1 MPLPCSPS
9 FLFLSRWALKME
21 IKAKGPIKSRRE
33 KKWASFYIS
42 TRHRKIEKINGKG
55 EVTWFHTLA
64 EAQSKADELNAAQHT
79 GGVVTRAEAGTLQA
93 TVDIFVSR
101 NDDRVDAGSMV
112 FKCSQNYARAGADWC
127 NWLGAETKC
136 CDISAKNI
144 ADALRD
150 SELAHKT
157 QKEKLN
163 TLREVLEIA
172 RANAWTASD
181 NVAKAVRLI
190 ASTRQTEREA
200 IDGNIAAFEM
210 AAIRDLI
217 TQAHEAD
224 RGNDAWCDGLA
235 VSFAFQT
242 GLRFGEQAALRW
254 SAIDF
259 DKSRV
264 RVFAAQ
270 RATDRGNEI
279 GQTKTTKSRRVVG
292 LSRQLLQELREWKIR
307 SPFSDSDD
315 LIFPTRHGSG
325 QSCSSNW
332 RKRVLHPLCDKV
344 GINRLRWH
352 DGRHFYASVLLASL
366 GRDWGRIADLMG
378 HTSSD
383 FTRKQYGHWIDT
395 DDEDDVI
402 GDALWN

>member
-1 MPLPCSPS
+1 
-9 FLFLSRWALKME
+9 ME
-21 IKAKGPIKSRRE
+21 IKVGNGGKPNAKRQARGHKCF
-33 KKWASFYIS
+33 WIS
-42 TRHRKIEKINGKG
+42 TRNSAVAKLSRKG
-55 EVTWFHTLA
+55 EVLWFHTLA

-79 GGVVTRAEAGTLQA
+79 GGVLTRGEAGTLQA
-93 TVDIFVSR
+93 TIEIFVE
-101 NDDRVDAGSMV
+101 RVDKRVDDGTMV
-112 FKCSQNYARAGADWC
+112 YRCGQNYKAAADDWLC
-127 NWLGAETKC
+127 WLGAHTKA
-136 CDISAKNI
+136 CDITPDEISA
-144 ADALRD
+144 ALAESSR
-150 SELAHKT
+150 AHKT
-157 QKEKLN
+157 KKEKLN
-163 TLREVLEIA
+163 TLRDILEIA
-172 RANAWTASD
+172 RALKWTKNDNA
-181 NVAKAVRLI
+181 AKAVKLI
-190 ASTRQTEREA
+190 KATRKTEKEA
-200 IDGNIAAFEM
+200 IDGNVATFDM
-210 AAIRDLI
+210 AAIRKLI
-217 TQAHEAD
+217 TQAHELD
-224 RGNDAWCDGLA
+224 RANDSWCDGLA

-259 DKSRV
+259 GKSRV
-264 RVFAAQ
+264 RVFTAQ
-270 RATDRGNEI
+270 RQTAYGNEI

-292 LSRQLLQELREWKIR
+292 LSRQLVQELRAWKLR
-307 SPFSDSDD
+307 SPFSGNHD
-315 LIFPTRHGSG
+315 LIFAARPGSG
-325 QSCSSNW
+325 QTCSANW

>member
-1 MPLPCSPS
+1 
-9 FLFLSRWALKME
+9 ME
-21 IKAKGPIKSRRE
+21 IKVGNGGKPNAKRQARGHKCF
-33 KKWASFYIS
+33 WIS
-42 TRHRKIEKINGKG
+42 TRNSAVAKLSRKG
-55 EVTWFHTLA
+55 EVLWFHTLA

-79 GGVVTRAEAGTLQA
+79 GGVVTRAAAGTLQA
-93 TVDIFVSR
+93 TVDIFVTQI
-101 NDDRVDAGSMV
+101 DERVAGGSMV
-112 FKCSQNYARAGADWC
+112 HKCGVNYKRAAADWC
-127 NWLGAETKC
+127 TWLGAHTKA
-136 CDISAKNI
+136 CDITPDDINV
-144 ADALRD
+144 ALKASGR
-150 SELAHKT
+150 AHKT

-163 TLREVLEIA
+163 TLRDVLEVA
-172 RANAWTASD
+172 RSQKWTAND
-181 NVAKAVRLI
+181 NAAKSVKLI
-190 ASTRQTEREA
+190 KATRKTEQEA
-200 IDGNIAAFEM
+200 IDGNIAKFDM
-210 AAIRDLI
+210 LKIRDLI
-217 TQAHEAD
+217 TQAHDLD

-264 RVFAAQ
+264 RVFTAQ
-270 RATDRGNEI
+270 RETANGIEI
-279 GQTKTTKSRRVVG
+279 GQTKTKKSRRVVG
-292 LSRQLLQELREWKIR
+292 LSRQLLQELRAWKLR
-307 SPFSDSDD
+307 SPFSGNDD
-315 LIFPTRHGSG
+315 LVFPTRQGSG

-332 RKRVLHPLCDKV
+332 RKRVLHPLCDTV